1 MTLFFFVIGLEIK
14 RELVDGELA
23 DPRKVVAPVAAAVGG
38 AAMPVLIF
46 LGFQSEGPGRSG
58 WAVPITT
65 DIAFVVDCLSLLGR
79 RVPAGLKVFVLSL
92 AIVEDI
98 VAVALIAFFY
108 TGGVSVGPLVGA
120 LVGFGVIVLLNRVGV
135 RTVPAYFTSPNRVI
149 GD

>member
-1 MTLFFFVIGLEIK
+1 
-14 RELVDGELA
+14 
-23 DPRKVVAPVAAAVGG
+23 
-38 AAMPVLIF
+38 
-46 LGFQSEGPGRSG
+46 
-58 WAVPITT
+58 
-65 DIAFVVDCLSLLGR
+65 
-79 RVPAGLKVFVLSL
+79 VPAGLKVFVLSL